1 MKRFAFAYDRPTAL
15 QVGNR
20 GWQCVKGRR
29 QARASADPAVMEG
42 AGSALGPL
50 LLGAVVA
57 LFLFESRALPPHY
70 DDSYI
75 SYRYAANLLA
85 GRGLVYNPG
94 EYVEGFSNL
103 LWTLLI
109 AAGLGLGVG
118 AKTAGHA
125 LGLASGCATLIA
137 TYAFARSG
145 LRKSQSWCAAI
156 AAWIVFTSPVF
167 ARWTTSG
174 METPL
179 FVATVTAAFA
189 AQVRGRFGW
198 ALFAVSLA
206 SFTRPEGVLVAASI
220 FGFRLIEKGFR
231 SRRAW
236 LEPIAYAALLAALTA
251 FRFAYYGD
259 PLPNTFYAKV
269 GGVSLGLAFL
279 TGVFFLLSNAGLCAI
294 PAVAAVARDR
304 RWWPAAAF
312 AVAML
317 FYGLAIGAGP
327 RYLLPLVPC
336 FAVLGVCGAVTLF
349 ERSRIAGVAAMAIVA
364 LTFHLSFFGVVSAK
378 RESLREAVAKS
389 PRIGQIARER
399 EEDAKNERLGKRRAR
414 VLLEREEPIALVA
427 TGAIGSFGFHSQL
440 PILDILGLVDATI
453 ARTGKPPGKESF
465 ALPGHQRSNP
475 DYVFSRKP
483 DYILIGRRGEQRL
496 GDFVTAPGDIR
507 THPDLDR
514 HYEWDA
520 EVRGYRRVR

>member
-1 MKRFAFAYDRPTAL
+1 VL
-15 QVGNR
+15 
-20 GWQCVKGRR
+20 
-29 QARASADPAVMEG
+29 
-42 AGSALGPL
+42 
-50 LLGAVVA
+50 A
-57 LFLFESRALPPHY
+57 LFLFESWGLPPHY

-75 SYRYAANLLA
+75 SYRYAANLVA

-109 AAGLGLGVG
+109 AAGLELGIG
-118 AKTAGHA
+118 AKTAGHV

-137 TYAFARSG
+137 TYVFARSG

-179 FVATVTAAFA
+179 FAATVMGAFA
-189 AQVRGRFGW
+189 AQAHGRFGW
-198 ALFAVSLA
+198 AALAVSLA
-206 SFTRPEGVLVAASI
+206 TLTRPEGALVASSI
-220 FGFRLIEKGFR
+220 FGFRLIEEGFR
-231 SRRAW
+231 NRRAW
-236 LEPIAYAALLAALTA
+236 AGPIAYVALLVALTA
-251 FRFAYYGD
+251 FRIAYYGD

-269 GGVSLGLAFL
+269 GGVPLGVSIIG
-279 TGVFFLLSNAGLCAI
+279 GVIFLLNNAFLCAI
-294 PAVAAVARDR
+294 PGAAAVARDR
-304 RWWPAAAF
+304 RWWPGAAF

-317 FYGLAIGAGP
+317 AYGFAIGASP

-336 FAVLGVCGAVTLF
+336 FAALGVCGAVTLF
-349 ERSRIAGVAAMAIVA
+349 ERRGVAGIAAVAIVA
-364 LTFHLSFFGVVSAK
+364 LTFHLSFFGVVGV
-378 RESLREAVAKS
+378 RHESLRETIAKS
-389 PRIGQIARER
+389 PRIGQIVRQR
-399 EEDAKNERLGKRRAR
+399 EEDAKNERLGMHRAK

-440 PILDILGLVDATI
+440 PVLDILGLADATI
-453 ARTGKPPGKESF
+453 ARTGRPPEEERF

-475 DYVFSRKP
+475 DYVFSREP
-483 DYILIGRRGEQRL
+483 DYILIGKRGKQRL
-496 GDFVTAPGDIR
+496 GDLVTAPFEIR

-514 HYEWDA
+514 YYEWDA
-520 EVRGYRRVR
+520 EVLGYRRVR

>member
-1 MKRFAFAYDRPTAL
+1 VRH
-15 QVGNR
+15 
-20 GWQCVKGRR
+20 
-29 QARASADPAVMEG
+29 
-42 AGSALGPL
+42 ALGPL
-50 LLGAVVA
+50 LLGAVLA
-57 LFLFESRALPPHY
+57 LFLFEFWSLPPHY

-75 SYRYAANLLA
+75 SYRYAANLVA

-109 AAGLGLGVG
+109 AAGLGLGIG
-118 AKTAGHA
+118 AESAGHA

-137 TYAFARSG
+137 TYSFARSG
-145 LRKSQSWCAAI
+145 LRPSQSWCAAI

-179 FVATVTAAFA
+179 FTATLTGAFA
-189 AQVRGRFGW
+189 AQAHRRFGW
-198 ALFAVSLA
+198 AALAVSLA
-206 SFTRPEGVLVAASI
+206 TLTRPEGALAAVSL
-220 FGFRLIEKGFR
+220 FGSRLIEEGFR

-236 LEPIAYAALLAALTA
+236 LGPVAYAALLAALTA
-251 FRFAYYGD
+251 FRIAYYGD

-269 GGVSLGLAFL
+269 GGASLGLSVVS
-279 TGVFFLLSNAGLCAI
+279 GVFFLLSNAGLCAI
-294 PAVAAVARDR
+294 PAIAAVARDR
-304 RWWPAAAF
+304 RWWPGAAF

-317 FYGLAIGAGP
+317 AYGFAIGAGP
-327 RYLLPLVPC
+327 RYLLPVIPC
-336 FAVLGVCGAVTLF
+336 FAALGVCGAVTLF
-349 ERSRIAGVAAMAIVA
+349 ERRRFAGIAAVAIVA
-364 LTFHLSFFGVVSAK
+364 LTFHLSFFGVVGPK
-378 RESLREAVAKS
+378 RESLREAIAKS
-389 PRIGQIARER
+389 PRINHVARAR
-399 EEDAKNERLGKRRAR
+399 EEDAKNERLGKRRAQ

-453 ARTGKPPGKESF
+453 ARTERPPEKERF

-483 DYILIGRRGEQRL
+483 DYILIGKRGKQRL
-496 GDFVTAPGDIR
+496 GGLVTAPVEIR

-514 HYEWDA
+514 YYEWDA
-520 EVRGYRRVR
+520 EVLGYRRVR

>member
-1 MKRFAFAYDRPTAL
+1 M
-15 QVGNR
+15 
-20 GWQCVKGRR
+20 KGRR
-29 QARASADPAVMEG
+29 QARASANPAVIEG
-42 AGSALGPL
+42 VGSALGSL
-50 LLGAVVA
+50 LLGAVLA
-57 LFLFESRALPPHY
+57 LFLFESWGLPPHY

-75 SYRYAANLLA
+75 SYRYAANLVA
-85 GRGLVYNPG
+85 GHGLVYNPG

-118 AKTAGHA
+118 AKTASHA
-125 LGLASGCATLIA
+125 LGLASGCVTLIA
-137 TYAFARSG
+137 TYALARSG

-167 ARWTTSG
+167 VRWTMSG

-179 FVATVTAAFA
+179 FAASVMAAFA

-198 ALFAVSLA
+198 AALAVSLA
-206 SFTRPEGVLVAASI
+206 TLTRPEGALVAASI
-220 FGFRLIEKGFR
+220 FGFRLIEEGFR

-236 LEPIAYAALLAALTA
+236 LGPIAYAALVAALTA

-269 GGVSLGLAFL
+269 GGVSLGLSFVS
-279 TGVFFLLSNAGLCAI
+279 GVFFLLSNAGLCAI

-317 FYGLAIGAGP
+317 TYGFAIGAGP
-327 RYLLPLVPC
+327 RYLMPLVPC
-336 FAVLGVCGAVTLF
+336 FAALGVCGAAVLF
-349 ERSRIAGVAAMAIVA
+349 ERGRIARIAAVAIVA
-364 LTFHLSFFGVVSAK
+364 LTFHLSFFGVVSA
-378 RESLREAVAKS
+378 RHESLREAVAKS

-427 TGAIGSFGFHSQL
+427 TGAIGSFGFYSQL

-453 ARTGKPPGKESF
+453 ARTDRPPEKERF

-483 DYILIGRRGEQRL
+483 DYILIGRRGKQRL
-496 GDFVTAPGDIR
+496 GDLVTAPVEIR

-514 HYEWDA
+514 YYEWDA
-520 EVRGYRRVR
+520 EVLGYRRVR

>member
-1 MKRFAFAYDRPTAL
+1 VL
-15 QVGNR
+15 
-20 GWQCVKGRR
+20 
-29 QARASADPAVMEG
+29 
-42 AGSALGPL
+42 
-50 LLGAVVA
+50 A
-57 LFLFESRALPPHY
+57 LFLFESWGLPPHY

-75 SYRYAANLLA
+75 SYRYASNLVA
-85 GRGLVYNPG
+85 GHGLVYNPG
-94 EYVEGFSNL
+94 EYVEGFTNL

-118 AKTAGHA
+118 AKATSHA

-137 TYAFARSG
+137 TYAFARWG
-145 LRKSQSWCAAI
+145 LRRSQSWCAAI

-179 FVATVTAAFA
+179 FAATVMAAFA
-189 AQVRGRFGW
+189 VQVRERFGW

-206 SFTRPEGVLVAASI
+206 TLTRPEGVLVAAGI
-220 FGFRLIEKGFR
+220 FGFRLIEEGFR

-236 LEPIAYAALLAALTA
+236 REPIAYAALLAALTA
-251 FRFAYYGD
+251 FRLAYYGD

-269 GGVSLGLAFL
+269 GGVSLGLSFL
-279 TGVFFLLSNAGLCAI
+279 GGVFFLLSNAGLCAI
-294 PAVAAVARDR
+294 PAAAAVARDR
-304 RWWPAAAF
+304 RFWPAAAF
-312 AVAML
+312 AIALL
-317 FYGLAIGAGP
+317 FYGFAIGAGP
-327 RYLLPLVPC
+327 RYLLPVDPC
-336 FAVLGVCGAVTLF
+336 FAALGVCGAVTLF
-349 ERSRIAGVAAMAIVA
+349 ERTRIAGIAAVAIVA
-364 LTFHLSFFGVVSAK
+364 LTFFLSFFGAVSAE

-389 PRIGQIARER
+389 PRIGQIAWLR

-453 ARTGKPPGKESF
+453 ARTEPPAGKEHSGP
-465 ALPGHQRSNP
+465 PGHQRSNP

-483 DYILIGRRGEQRL
+483 DYILIGRRGRQWL
-496 GDFVTAPGDIR
+496 GGFVTAPGDIR

-514 HYEWDA
+514 YYEWDA